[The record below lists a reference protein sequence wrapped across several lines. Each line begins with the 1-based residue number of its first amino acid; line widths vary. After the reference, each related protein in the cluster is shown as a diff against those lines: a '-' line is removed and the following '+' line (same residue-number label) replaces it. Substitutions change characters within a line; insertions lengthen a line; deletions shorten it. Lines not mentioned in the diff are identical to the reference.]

1 MPELLSPAGNFEKLK
16 AALLYRADA
25 VYLAWNRFGMRAAAD
40 NFSTE
45 ELYEAAAYTH
55 DRGKKLYLTTNTL
68 PRGGEYPAMEEFF
81 RELSTWDKYHRPD
94 AFIVA
99 DLGVMALAQKVIPE
113 MELHISTQASIIS
126 PMAAQAY
133 ANLGAKRLVL
143 ARELHF
149 DEIRAIRDA
158 LDPAVELEAFI
169 HGSMCVAFSGRCL
182 LSHHFTNRD
191 ANRGACT
198 QPCRWNY
205 KIVEEKR
212 PDDELPIEET
222 NEGSFIMSSKD
233 MCMITEI
240 PRLMQ
245 SGIDSFKIEGRM
257 KSAYYTA
264 VVTNS
269 YRMAIDAY
277 LRDPEGYRLDPAW
290 YAELCSVSHRE
301 YGTGY
306 FLEDPMKNPQLCR
319 ETGYIREKAYLATAL
334 ETREED
340 IPASL
345 TLEND
350 KGRLVRF
357 IQRNKVTRGS
367 VGEIISPGRIGREC
381 FLSELYTIE
390 GEEIPSAPH
399 PSMEFYAR
407 VPFAVAPG
415 DILRAGGEA

>member
-1 MPELLSPAGNFEKLK
+1 M
-16 AALLYRADA
+16 
-25 VYLAWNRFGMRAAAD
+25 
-40 NFSTE
+40 
-45 ELYEAAAYTH
+45 
-55 DRGKKLYLTTNTL
+55 
-68 PRGGEYPAMEEFF
+68 
-81 RELSTWDKYHRPD
+81 
-94 AFIVA
+94 
-99 DLGVMALAQKVIPE
+99 
-113 MELHISTQASIIS
+113 
-126 PMAAQAY
+126 
-133 ANLGAKRLVL
+133 
-143 ARELHF
+143 
-149 DEIRAIRDA
+149 
-158 LDPAVELEAFI
+158 LEAFI

-222 NEGSFIMSSKD
+222 QEGSFIMSSKD

-264 VVTNS
+264 VVTNA

-290 YAELCSVSHRE
+290 YDELCSVSHRE

-319 ETGYIREKAYLATAL
+319 EAGYIREKAYLATAL
-334 ETREED
+334 ETREEE

-345 TLEND
+345 TLENEQ
-350 KGRLVRF
+350 GRLVRF
-357 IQRNKVTRGS
+357 IQRNKVTADS

-390 GEEIPSAPH
+390 GEQIPSAPH